1 MRRWLLRSTAEPNEC
16 AILELSRVGVSSG
29 NSYTHRRGERQKPRG
44 GIPSRDKSY
53 HRQNEG
59 LSTQTRFYLRNH
71 CSEWWEKWWLSAALA
86 RKDGYKIQELLALSY
101 RCSGSQRRQG
111 RSMGDYGIWRT
122 SQHEQK
128 AEFVAASRCSECSMY
143 DAVGGMWGFQRNFAP
158 GWKVM
163 MEGVWCRSD

>member
-1 MRRWLLRSTAEPNEC
+1 MSVLSWNCRGLGSPLAIRTLTEEVKGKNPVVVFLAETK
-16 AILELSRVGVSSG
+16 A
-29 NSYTHRRGERQKPRG
+29 TT
-44 GIPSRDKSY
+44 DKMKGFQ
-53 HRQNEG
+53 HK
-59 LSTQTRFYLRNH
+59 LFYSRNH
-71 CSEWWEKWWLSAALA
+71 CSEWWEKWWLSAGLA
-86 RKDGYKIQELLALSY
+86 RNDGYKIQELLALSY